1 MFCTILRITVLAI
14 FVIANISGHM
24 GGQGQGGAGGVAA
37 RGGGEQGGGTQQLG
51 RGPVQWTP
59 GRLHAC
65 TPARLH

>member
-1 MFCTILRITVLAI
+1 
-14 FVIANISGHM
+14 M